1 MMTTIE
7 RNRLVIETYFNKI
20 WNEGHLR
27 LLEDL
32 IAPDYVNHSAS
43 IANPEPGP
51 KGLYPIIESI
61 RKGFPD
67 LHYEIKDLIIT
78 DDKVVARVVMTGTLL
93 GELWGIA
100 PNGKRVEVNQVNI
113 ERIADGKIRE
123 HWRVTE
129 ELLMMKQLGV
139 VA

>member
-1 MMTTIE
+1 MTTIE